1 MEPERSFGTIST
13 VGCLFLFLSES
24 DHLPARV
31 HPPGNRTDLTRRVLM
46 GQIGSGRL
54 SLTREEFEK
63 IAVVHRDVLL
73 RVACRLLRCESLAED
88 AVQETL
94 LSAWRAFHKFERG
107 SNCKAWL
114 FRIMLNGIRRNR
126 RRAIPLAEL
135 AAGQTL
141 DNLMTGRPSFGS
153 LAHMDATAAVD
164 ALPETHR
171 TIFLLA
177 AVEGFTC
184 REISDMQA
192 IPIGT
197 VMSRLSR
204 CRAELRKVLRSQR
217 RAGERTE

>member
-1 MEPERSFGTIST
+1 M
-13 VGCLFLFLSES
+13 
-24 DHLPARV
+24 LPYFPDR
-31 HPPGNRTDLTRRVLM
+31 
-46 GQIGSGRL
+46 GR
-54 SLTREEFEK
+54 EFEK
-63 IAVVHRDVLL
+63 IALVHRDVLL
-73 RVACRLLRCESLAED
+73 RVAYRMLRSESLAED

-126 RRAIPLAEL
+126 RRAVLLAEL
-135 AAGQTL
+135 PAWQSL
-141 DNLMTGRPSFGS
+141 DTLMTGRSSFGF
-153 LAHMDATAAVD
+153 LEQVDAAAAVD
-164 ALPETHR
+164 ALPEPHR

-184 REISDMQA
+184 KEISAMEA

-204 CRAELRKVLRSQR
+204 CRAELRKVLAPQV
-217 RAGERTE
+217 RARERTE